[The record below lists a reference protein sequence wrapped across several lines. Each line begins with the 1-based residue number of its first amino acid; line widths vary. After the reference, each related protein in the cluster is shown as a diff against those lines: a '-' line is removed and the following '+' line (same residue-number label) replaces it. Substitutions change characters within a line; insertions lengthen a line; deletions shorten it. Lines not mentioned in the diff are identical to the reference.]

1 MILESIIITIYT
13 IALLLILIY
22 ALAQLN
28 LLFNYLSAKRKEDSS
43 VKFDLT
49 NPDEIPFVTIQLPV
63 YNEMYVMERLLD
75 NIALIEYPKDKLEI
89 QVLDDSTDETV
100 ETTKAQIEKLRATGL
115 DIKHLTRTNRV
126 GFKAGA
132 LKEGLEIAK
141 GEFIAIFDSDFL
153 PKKDWLKQTVPYFK
167 NPKIGVVQ
175 TRWGH
180 INRNYSILTK
190 IQAFALDAHFTLE
203 QVGRNSKGH
212 FINFNGTAGLWRKA
226 CILDAGNWEGDTLT
240 EDLDLSYRAQL
251 KNWEFKYLEDV
262 ETPAELPVVISAA
275 RSQQF
280 RWNKGGAE
288 NFKKMKWRVLKNKT
302 ISTKTKIH
310 GLLHL
315 LNSTMFFNILLVA
328 ILSIPML
335 YIKNEYAHLKGYFIV
350 MSFFVISTLIFFI
363 CYWVMYKNIYGGGIK
378 NFVNYIGMFFVFFSI
393 AMGFSLH
400 NTIAVIEGHIGK
412 KSEFVRTPKFNIS
425 KIKDSWKTNQY
436 IKKTVSFNVIF
447 EGLLMAYFAFGMYSA
462 FVVGD
467 QGGDFGLFPFHLM
480 LFLGFG
486 FVFVKSIFS
495 KA

>member
-1 MILESIIITIYT
+1 MILETTIIVIYT
-13 IALLLILIY
+13 IALLLIFLY

-28 LLFNYLSAKRKEDSS
+28 LMINYLSATKRKKNDL
-43 VKFDLT
+43 KFNFQ
-49 NPDEIPFVTIQLPV
+49 NPNEIPHVTIQLPV
-63 YNEMYVMERLLD
+63 FNELYVMERLLD
-75 NIALIEYPKDKLEI
+75 NIAKIEYPKDKLEI
-89 QVLDDSTDETV
+89 QVLDDSTDESLQKTA
-100 ETTKAQIEKLRATGL
+100 KQIELLKNSGL
-115 DIKHLTRTNRV
+115 DIRHICRTNRT

-132 LKEGLEIAK
+132 LKEGLKTAK
-141 GEFIAIFDSDFL
+141 GEFIAIFDADFL
-153 PKKDWLKQTVPYFK
+153 PKPNWLKQTVPYFK
-167 NPKIGVVQ
+167 NKKIGVVQ

-203 QVGRNSKGH
+203 QTGRNSKGH
-212 FINFNGTAGLWRKA
+212 FINFNGTAGIWRKA

-251 KNWEFKYLEDV
+251 NNWEFKYLEYV

-288 NFKKMKWRVLKNKT
+288 NFQKMFLKILKNKDV
-302 ISTKTKIH
+302 SAKTKVH
-310 GLLHL
+310 GFLHL
-315 LNSTMFFNILLVA
+315 LNSTMFLNILIVA

-335 YIKNEYAHLKGYFIV
+335 YIKNEYGHLKAYFFV
-350 MSFFVISTLIFFI
+350 MSFFVISTFIFFI
-363 CYWVMYKNIYGGGIK
+363 CYWVMYRRIYGSKFKDFIQ
-378 NFVNYIGMFFVFFSI
+378 YIVMFITFFSI

-400 NTIAVIEGHIGK
+400 NSIAVLEGHLGK
-412 KSEFVRTPKFNIS
+412 RSDFVRTPKFNINS
-425 KIKDSWKTNQY
+425 IKDSWKDNKY
-436 IKKTVSFNVIF
+436 LKKNISGLVIF
-447 EGLLMAYFAFGMYSA
+447 EGLLMLYFGFGMYSA

-486 FVFVKSIFS
+486 FVFFKSLRN
-495 KA
+495 